1 MIVRLVTTGDDSSAV
16 RHAFGGALAPS
27 DIREGTAVSRG
38 ISHSNFKHHV
48 SFCIVLGM
56 VAIDTL
62 HSVHTYSSGLRHA
75 GSTSGVVFNPKN
87 LRLATAQLP
96 IFTDRCLSL
105 ATAQLPIYTDRC
117 LSKTLASTSLPQLSF
132 QTLPIQHSSRQKRN
146 PCRHRHNRRQGPSCR
161 RSSHLLHA

>member
-96 IFTDRCLSL
+96 DSEEEKLVGGGG
-105 ATAQLPIYTDRC
+105 DEVV
-117 LSKTLASTSLPQLSF
+117 
-132 QTLPIQHSSRQKRN
+132 N
-146 PCRHRHNRRQGPSCR
+146 PNCGRYDEVS
-161 RSSHLLHA
+161 